1 MLSLEIL
8 SIGRLKQDA
17 EQKLQQRYL
26 DRLQKAG
33 PSAGLKTISVH
44 ELPESKQTTTAKRKA
59 EEATK
64 LIKQISP
71 NSQIIALD
79 ETGKLQTS
87 KSFTSAL
94 ARLRDEGTQT
104 ISFILGGPDGHD
116 QTLISAAHQTLSLS
130 KMTLP
135 HGLARIILLEQLYRA
150 LTIWSGHPYH
160 RD

>member
-1 MLSLEIL
+1 MLSLEII

-26 DRLQKAG
+26 ERVQKAG
-33 PSAGLKTISVH
+33 PSAGLKNILVH
-44 ELPESKQTTTAKRKA
+44 ELTESKQNTTPKRKA
-59 EEATK
+59 EEAAK
-64 LIKQISP
+64 LVKHISP
-71 NSQIIALD
+71 NSRIIALD
-79 ETGKLQTS
+79 ETGKLQTT
-87 KSFTSAL
+87 KSFTADL

-116 QTLISAAHQTLSLS
+116 QTLLTTAHQTLSLS

-135 HGLARIILLEQLYRA
+135 HGLARIMLLEQLYRA
-150 LTIWSGHPYH
+150 ITIWSGHPYH

>member
-1 MLSLEIL
+1 MLSLEII

-26 DRLQKAG
+26 ERVQKVG
-33 PSAGLKTISVH
+33 PSVGLKTISVQ
-44 ELPESKQTTTAKRKA
+44 ELAESKQASTAKRKA
-59 EEATK
+59 EEAHK
-64 LIKQISP
+64 LIKQITP
-71 NSQIIALD
+71 NSRIIALD
-79 ETGKLQTS
+79 ETGKLQAS
-87 KSFTSAL
+87 KNFSNEL

-116 QTLISAAHQTLSLS
+116 QTLLNAAHQTLSLS